1 MKRLASITQG
11 TSDYDERLWKL
22 LQESGID
29 KDEFIGLDYFGLVPF
44 FVIAGATVRS
54 DAHAHGDHL
63 HVEAIH
69 VEIDESLEEAFFGTL
84 PQILDDA
91 YADEDEENASN

>member
-11 TSDYDERLWKL
+11 TSDYDPRLWTL
-22 LQESGID
+22 LEGTGID
-29 KDEFIGLDYFGLVPF
+29 KDEFVGLDYFGLVPF

-63 HVEAIH
+63 HVEAIQ
-69 VEIDESLEEAFFGTL
+69 VEIDEALEEAFFATL
-84 PQILDDA
+84 PQLLDDA
-91 YADEDEENASN
+91 YADEEE

>member
-11 TSDYDERLWKL
+11 ASDYDERLWTL

-29 KDEFIGLDYFGLVPF
+29 KDEFVGLDYFGLVPF
-44 FVIAGATVRS
+44 FVIAGAAVRS

-69 VEIDESLEEAFFGTL
+69 IEIDESLEDAFFATL

-91 YADEDEENASN
+91 YSDEEEPA

>member
-1 MKRLASITQG
+1 MKRLATITQG
-11 TSDYDERLWKL
+11 TSDYDDRLWKL
-22 LQESGID
+22 LEESGIERE
-29 KDEFIGLDYFGLVPF
+29 EFVGLDYFGLVPF

-69 VEIDESLEEAFFGTL
+69 VEIDEELEAAFFGTL

-91 YADEDEENASN
+91 YADEDEQ